1 MAIFGDIERLLAD
14 LYPYR
19 WVIAAV
25 ILLILAGV
33 VFVGY
38 RQGWHLALWRR
49 RVKVAIVGIPGLA
62 VIITAGVWLGSPL
75 FTNTT
80 VDEAFPPASQAVV
93 PTDMTRSDVEKV
105 MADMAKQDHPMTE
118 PMPASIAVKGSDTGA
133 AAGTQGPGA
142 AQVVSSGD
150 FRDADSF
157 HKGSGIAKIYRAS
170 DGSHFLRLENF
181 KATNGPDLH
190 VVLSPEPNPDSSK
203 QVKSPGYVDLGKLKG
218 NIGNQNYPI
227 PEGIN
232 VAAQSSVVIYCKPF
246 EVVFSVATLGTSG

>member
-1 MAIFGDIERLLAD
+1 M
-14 LYPYR
+14 
-19 WVIAAV
+19 
-25 ILLILAGV
+25 
-33 VFVGY
+33 
-38 RQGWHLALWRR
+38 ALWRR

-80 VDEAFPPASQAVV
+80 VDEAFPLASQAVV

-170 DGSHFLRLENF
+170 DGSHFLR
-181 KATNGPDLH
+181 
-190 VVLSPEPNPDSSK
+190 PEPNPDSSK